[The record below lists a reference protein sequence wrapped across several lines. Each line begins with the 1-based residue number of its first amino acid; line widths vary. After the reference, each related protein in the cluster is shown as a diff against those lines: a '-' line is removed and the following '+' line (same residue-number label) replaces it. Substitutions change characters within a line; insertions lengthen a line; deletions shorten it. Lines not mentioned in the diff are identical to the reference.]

1 MVGGGLSTLP
11 FPPYAALVRGGSS
24 GGSSGVE
31 KRAPESEE
39 LCLLPGLSPPAGRVT
54 LGKSLSNLSAPQFP
68 PLSTFVGLKALCKP

>member
-31 KRAPESEE
+31 KRALESEE
-39 LCLLPGLSPPAGRVT
+39 LCLLPGLATSWPSDLRQVT
-54 LGKSLSNLSAPQFP
+54 Q
-68 PLSTFVGLKALCKP
+68 